1 MSAPPQSSAG
11 MEQHCFI
18 CTYIHLI
25 GAFLVNCITTGEWA
39 LGTLARAASKL
50 SVVSFRL
57 FQFDIKLFQGG
68 LLSFPP
74 LPRWFELP
82 LNTDFTK
89 VVPGL
94 LFPVQLLTKGY
105 LNLTSI
111 KSEGGDVC
119 ICGECGGASAFT
131 FSAYVIS

>member
-1 MSAPPQSSAG
+1 MGTGIFGQSS
-11 MEQHCFI
+11 FK
-18 CTYIHLI
+18 
-25 GAFLVNCITTGEWA
+25 A
-39 LGTLARAASKL
+39 LCCELQTFSI
-50 SVVSFRL
+50 
-57 FQFDIKLFQGG
+57 FDIKLFQGG

-94 LFPVQLLTKGY
+94 LFPVHLLTKGY

-119 ICGECGGASAFT
+119 IRGECGGASAFT
-131 FSAYVIS
+131 FSAYAIS